1 MFIKQV
7 SVFLENKQGRLAE
20 VTGILAKD
28 KINIKALSMAESRDF
43 GILRLIVNDWN
54 KCVEVLKKH
63 SFITRTT
70 DVVGVEI
77 DDNPGGL
84 CLVMDTIEQQGV
96 NIEYMYAAVKRSA
109 DKAVV
114 LFRVDD
120 NDKTIKALKEQKISI
135 VPTDFF
141 AD

>member
-43 GILRLIVNDWN
+43 GILRLIVNDWS

-63 SFITRTT
+63 QFITRTT

-120 NDKTIKALKEQKISI
+120 NDKTIKALKAQNIAI

>member
-1 MFIKQV
+1 MLIKQV

-43 GILRLIVNDWN
+43 GILRLVVNDWN
-54 KCVEVLKKH
+54 KCVDVLKKH
-63 SFITRTT
+63 QFIVRTT

-96 NIEYMYAAVKRSA
+96 NIEYMPLSSEVQTRR
-109 DKAVV
+109 
-114 LFRVDD
+114 LFCSVSMIMTRR
-120 NDKTIKALKEQKISI
+120 LSL
-135 VPTDFF
+135 
-141 AD
+141 

>member
-43 GILRLIVNDWN
+43 GILRLIVNDWS

-63 SFITRTT
+63 QFITRTT

-84 CLVMDTIEQQGV
+84 CLVMDTIEQQGSIARRKG
-96 NIEYMYAAVKRSA
+96 NIGENEPVKLERFT
-109 DKAVV
+109 VTRHV
-114 LFRVDD
+114 
-120 NDKTIKALKEQKISI
+120 
-135 VPTDFF
+135 
-141 AD
+141 

>member
-54 KCVEVLKKH
+54 KCVDVLKKH
-63 SFITRTT
+63 QFIVRTT

-120 NDKTIKALKEQKISI
+120 NDKTIKFLKAQNIAI

>member
-109 DKAVV
+109 DKAVL

-141 AD
+141 AY